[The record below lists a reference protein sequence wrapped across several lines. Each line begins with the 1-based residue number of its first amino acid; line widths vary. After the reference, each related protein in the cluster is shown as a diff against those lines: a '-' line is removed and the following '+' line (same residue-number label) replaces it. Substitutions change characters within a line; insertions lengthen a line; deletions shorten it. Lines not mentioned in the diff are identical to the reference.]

1 MNGAV
6 KQFPMS
12 CNPALRDM
20 LLDHLR
26 TTKANFWHGIDG
38 LTLDDAL
45 NSYCEAAVAGQV
57 PGKEQLLCQHPEL
70 AAELE
75 TFFTA
80 AQACSEKAPTDQSSV
95 PSTAAIRVDSIEWD

>member
-1 MNGAV
+1 
-6 KQFPMS
+6 MS
-12 CNPALRDM
+12 WNPALSQL

-45 NSYCEAAVAGQV
+45 NSYCEAAADGQV
-57 PGKEQLLCQHPEL
+57 PSKEELLGQHPEL

-75 TFFTA
+75 TFFA
-80 AQACSEKAPTDQSSV
+80 NFLVARSQATES
-95 PSTAAIRVDSIEWD
+95 

>member
-1 MNGAV
+1 MNRGL
-6 KQFPMS
+6 KPLPMS
-12 CNPALRDM
+12 WSPALCEI

-45 NSYCEAAVAGQV
+45 NSYCEAAADGQV
-57 PGKEQLLCQHPEL
+57 PGKEELLCQHPEL

-75 TFFTA
+75 AFFA
-80 AQACSEKAPTDQSSV
+80 NVLGA
-95 PSTAAIRVDSIEWD
+95 RN

>member
-1 MNGAV
+1 MNVAL
-6 KQFPMS
+6 KPLPAAR
-12 CNPALRDM
+12 NPALSEI

-45 NSYCEAAVAGQV
+45 SCYCEAAAEGQV
-57 PGKEQLLCQHPEL
+57 PSKEELLCQHPEL

-80 AQACSEKAPTDQSSV
+80 SQLPVLGHVNRGSP
-95 PSTAAIRVDSIEWD
+95 R

>member
-6 KQFPMS
+6 KQFPMTWD
-12 CNPALRDM
+12 PALSAI

-45 NSYCEAAVAGQV
+45 SCYCDAAADGHV
-57 PGKEQLLCQHPEL
+57 PRKEELICQHPEL

-75 TFFTA
+75 TFFTSP
-80 AQACSEKAPTDQSSV
+80 QRSSAK
-95 PSTAAIRVDSIEWD
+95 PSSD